1 MAREHT
7 TSKSLISIVGAAAV
21 ALGLVILFGKL
32 DGTAAGLIPNLLGA
46 AARTALGLVLSLVP
60 AAWQGLQ
67 TYAFDHHWFAP
78 CPLQIVATF
87 WSLLHVMAGAA

>member
-32 DGTAAGLIPNLLGA
+32 DEPAARLMTSLLGA

-67 TYAFDHHWFAP
+67 TYAFDHHSFAP
-78 CPLQIVATF
+78 CPLQMVATF

>member
-1 MAREHT
+1 MARQHT

-21 ALGLVILFGKL
+21 AFGLVILFGKL
-32 DGTAAGLIPNLLGA
+32 DGPATGLITNLLGV

-67 TYAFDHHWFAP
+67 IYAFDHHWFAP
-78 CPLQIVATF
+78 CPLQMAATF